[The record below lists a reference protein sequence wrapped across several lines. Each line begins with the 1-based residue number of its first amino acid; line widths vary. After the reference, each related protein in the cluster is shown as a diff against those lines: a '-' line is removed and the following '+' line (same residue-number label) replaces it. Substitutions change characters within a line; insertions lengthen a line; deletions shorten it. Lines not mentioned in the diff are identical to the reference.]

1 MLPSQTS
8 KPASARMYASD
19 SVSRLVSQLVLLQ
32 SRPCCRRTAGLGRV
46 ATGGEKEGEQGRCD
60 GWGGVSVGRGGGVRI
75 TRCKDFM
82 VIWCI
87 VSAPCV
93 CTNLDT
99 QCIYI
104 YVYGT
109 LIATVN
115 EKGEICENE
124 KSVKYKPC
132 ENSRAYSICTAK
144 DKKQMN

>member
-60 GWGGVSVGRGGGVRI
+60 GWGSVGVGRGGGSEDYKMQRPHG
-75 TRCKDFM
+75 DM
-82 VIWCI
+82 VHKFRHS
-87 VSAPCV
+87 V
-93 CTNLDT
+93 
-99 QCIYI
+99 YI
-104 YVYGT
+104 CGT

-115 EKGEICENE
+115 EKGEICENK

-132 ENSRAYSICTAK
+132 ENSSAYSICTAK
-144 DKKQMN
+144 DKKTNELNTEHLS